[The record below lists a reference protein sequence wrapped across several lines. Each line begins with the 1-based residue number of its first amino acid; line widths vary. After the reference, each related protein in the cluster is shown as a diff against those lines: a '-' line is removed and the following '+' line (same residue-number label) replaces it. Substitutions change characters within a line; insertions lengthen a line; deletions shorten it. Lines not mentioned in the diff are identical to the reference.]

1 MDELSKECDI
11 RIIPIDDTVINK
23 MLTYSSSYSRYTIPA
38 GTYKGKDEDINTI
51 GVKSVLITS
60 DSISEALVKQLTQ
73 MLFKKSK
80 ELQYSTSLDLQIDE
94 KFATDD
100 ITIPFHSGAESYYK
114 EKGINLN
121 TQ

>member
-1 MDELSKECDI
+1 MTQLS
-11 RIIPIDDTVINK
+11 TK

-38 GTYKGKDEDINTI
+38 GTYKGQDEDINTI

-80 ELQYSTSLDLQIDE
+80 DSSIQHPWIFRLMKNLPLTTLQFLFIQVQNPTIKKKELI
-94 KFATDD
+94 
-100 ITIPFHSGAESYYK
+100 
-114 EKGINLN
+114 
-121 TQ
+121 